1 MMRRRRGPGLIGT
14 AARTA
19 VVVGTAGAVAN
30 KQQQRHARKAAEAE
44 QAQQPQAAAPAPP
57 PAAAAP
63 APPAEGGGDYLAE
76 LQELA
81 KLHQAGILTEEEFA
95 AKKAQILGL

>member
-30 KQQQRHARKAAEAE
+30 KQQERHARKAAEAG
-44 QAQQPQAAAPAPP
+44 QAPQQQPAAQAPQAPAP
-57 PAAAAP
+57 
-63 APPAEGGGDYLAE
+63 AESGSGSDYLAE

-81 KLHQAGILTEEEFA
+81 KLHQAGILTDEEFA
-95 AKKAQILGL
+95 AKKASILGL

>member
-30 KQQQRHARKAAEAE
+30 KQQERHARKAAEAG
-44 QAQQPQAAAPAPP
+44 QAPPQQPAAQAPAP
-57 PAAAAP
+57 
-63 APPAEGGGDYLAE
+63 AESGSGSDYLAE

-81 KLHQAGILTEEEFA
+81 KLHQAGILTDEEFA
-95 AKKAQILGL
+95 AKKASILGL